1 MFIADVLV
9 DFAKSTFQNVYFAKS
24 TFRNVDFTKSTI
36 LQIKLRFVQGGPKK
50 TEPVTKVLI
59 YQMLL

>member
-24 TFRNVDFTKSTI
+24 TILQIDNTSAMNTFSSYKYDFFNVYFVKSTI
-36 LQIKLRFVQGGPKK
+36 
-50 TEPVTKVLI
+50 
-59 YQMLL
+59 